1 MVLWISKTADFNQ
14 FLFLFTLQD
23 LLIAYQH
30 ISWPVLNFNTFLH
43 APVHTYSSVKPFFSP
58 IQTQIKTLIL
68 LYFQQYNVIPFPPW
82 QYHVHCFFRCD
93 DIQMWPYRHD
103 VFFCCSFLLGI
114 KTSSLRRHPYAFAFK
129 MKRNRVFDTKHGFFL
144 ILFDAIYT
152 LFASLW
158 LSLGLLLFLAIDN
171 ENQDQI

>member
-1 MVLWISKTADFNQ
+1 MLLAKTKVKTENKNKNVMMGQWDEPFFLTQAYSFHATPFKIKIASLMFCQPTARDGSVNKQNSRFQPIS
-14 FLFLFTLQD
+14 

-103 VFFCCSFLLGI
+103 VFFV
-114 KTSSLRRHPYAFAFK
+114 AV
-129 MKRNRVFDTKHGFFL
+129 VFYL
-144 ILFDAIYT
+144 V
-152 LFASLW
+152 
-158 LSLGLLLFLAIDN
+158 
-171 ENQDQI
+171 